1 MPVINKTEGV
11 KMKAKQRRKATVDN
25 PTTGNNPDAIRQP
38 SKVET
43 GRGIIRDNHLAAL
56 VTSKVFKS
64 QVVKAKKGK
73 GTYQRKEKH
82 KGRESYLMAA

>member
-1 MPVINKTEGV
+1 MPVINKTEGI
-11 KMKAKQRRKATVDN
+11 KMKAKQRQKTSLDK
-25 PTTGNNPDAIRQP
+25 PDAVSQQRQ
-38 SKVET
+38 VET